1 MRQVVLDTETTG
13 LDPGQGHR
21 VIEIGCVEVV
31 DRRLTGRVFHRY
43 LNPDREIDGGAVEVH
58 GITSEFLADKPRFAD
73 VVAEL
78 IEFLQG
84 AEVLIHNAGFDVD
97 FINRELAMA
106 DPGLGGIEAYC
117 TVTDTLAL
125 ARQKHPG
132 KKNSL
137 DALCR
142 QYAVDNSR
150 RELHGAL
157 LDAQLL
163 AEVYLAMTGGQVALA
178 FATGASVSPGS
189 RPVQPTPCAPPRPT
203 PVLRATPE
211 ECAAHETRLSD
222 LERASSGRCL
232 WRELAW

>member
-189 RPVQPTPCAPPRPT
+189 RPVQPTPCAPRRPT